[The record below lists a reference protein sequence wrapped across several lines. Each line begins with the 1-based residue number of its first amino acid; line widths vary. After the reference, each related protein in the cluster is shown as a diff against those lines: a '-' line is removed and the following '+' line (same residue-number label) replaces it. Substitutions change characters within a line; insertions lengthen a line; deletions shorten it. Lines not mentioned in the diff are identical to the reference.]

1 MGWHQQVNKLD
12 TCGIILNL
20 RISMIML
27 DTNLMIYENMLE
39 SVGAHDEW
47 RRCILNRVVLVWAK
61 FVITMNSVLY
71 QSLILTIIKQI
82 IH

>member
-1 MGWHQQVNKLD
+1 MEIIRRFMHILNFAHIFNTFTVMGWHQQVNKLD

-39 SVGAHDEW
+39 SVGAHDE
-47 RRCILNRVVLVWAK
+47 
-61 FVITMNSVLY
+61 
-71 QSLILTIIKQI
+71 
-82 IH
+82 